1 MRVISSSTRAL
12 AVAEQSPL
20 PVVCSSATSPVAPA
34 VRRNSLL
41 QASQP
46 RRSVSTSAGRLQHV
60 RSSISVQAA
69 ATEPLY
75 DIYIKGAPVEGLVN
89 EKGELGD
96 CECDLHADLATTR
109 HASHDVNLDHIIHG
123 LLIM

>member
-12 AVAEQSPL
+12 AAAEQSPI
-20 PVVCSSATSPVAPA
+20 PVVCSSATRPVARA

-41 QASQP
+41 QRSQ
-46 RRSVSTSAGRLQHV
+46 RRQIASTSVGSLQTV

-96 CECDLHADLATTR
+96 CECDLSAEL
-109 HASHDVNLDHIIHG
+109 SQISM
-123 LLIM
+123 LIMMLILTSMHGVLIM